1 MDTTIRNLDEKAYRR
16 LKAKAAV
23 EGITV
28 GTAITQA
35 IRSWLEEG
43 KARKKSVSLT
53 DMKPEPFGKKNAR
66 LSEEIDEILYAGSG
80 SEGIS

>member
-28 GTAITQA
+28 GTAVSQA
-35 IRSWLEEG
+35 IESWLEEG
-43 KARKKSVSLT
+43 KARKKNVSLM

-66 LSEEIDEILYAGSG
+66 LSEEIDEILYAGG
-80 SEGIS
+80 